1 MSKRVA
7 IIGGGISGLTTA
19 YLLKRKGFEITVFE
33 ASERI
38 GGNIQTVSRDGYT
51 FEEGPNS
58 LLKSPRLVDLVK
70 LLGLED
76 QVLASDAAAKKRY
89 VLFGGKLEAMGLRS
103 FVNGYFSLK
112 TIAALIREPFNRSR
126 SPEGESVANFIS
138 RRIGPE
144 LVEKALDPF
153 VSGIYAGDPKD
164 LSMRSAFPKL
174 FEMERDYGSLI
185 VAAFRRKVEKADPQF
200 PRTFSFH
207 GGLKTLISA
216 LADEIGGNIRLSSP
230 VREIEHSGQRFS
242 VYRQTF
248 DAAVISTPAFVA
260 SKLIENRDQELAD
273 RLGQINYPQLAV
285 VILGFRSESF
295 ASKLDGFGFLIAS
308 REKRQILGT
317 VFHSIVFPE
326 RSPEGHTLL
335 VTFVG
340 GVRSGDTLDA
350 RPDEDLKKMVQAELS
365 DILGANEEP
374 DLVHIKRWKN
384 AIPQYQLGYEKVT
397 DACGI
402 FEEKNPGIYFC
413 SNFYRGISVGDCV
426 KNAFETADNVENY
439 LNK

>member
-19 YLLKRKGFEITVFE
+19 YLLKRKGFQVTVFE
-33 ASERI
+33 ASDRL

-58 LLKSPRLVDLVK
+58 LLRSPRLVDLVR
-70 LLGLED
+70 LLLLED
-76 QVLASDAAAKKRY
+76 QVLASDPAAKKRY
-89 VLFGGKLEAMGLRS
+89 VLFSGKLEAMGVRS
-103 FVNGYFSLK
+103 FINGYFSLK
-112 TIAALIREPFNRSR
+112 TITTLIREPFNQSR
-126 SPEGESVANFIS
+126 SPEGESVADFIS

-185 VAAFRRKVEKADPQF
+185 VAALRRKVEKADPQF

-216 LADEIGGNIRLSSP
+216 LADEIGDNIKPSSP
-230 VREIEHSGQRFS
+230 VREIEQASER
-242 VYRQTF
+242 YRIGGETF
-248 DAAVISTPAFVA
+248 DGVVISTPAFVA
-260 SKLIENRDQELAD
+260 SKLIESRDQKLAD
-273 RLGQINYPQLAV
+273 RLGKINYPQLAV
-285 VILGFRSESF
+285 VILGFKSADF
-295 ASKLDGFGFLIAS
+295 AGKLDGFGFLIAS
-308 REKRQILGT
+308 REKRLILGT
-317 VFHSIVFPE
+317 VFHSVVFPE

-340 GVRSGDTLDA
+340 GVRSGDLLDT
-350 RPDEDLKKMVQAELS
+350 RSDEDLKKMVQAELS
-365 DILGANEEP
+365 DILSVNGEP
-374 DLVHIKRWKN
+374 DFIHIKRWKN
-384 AIPQYQLGYEKVT
+384 AIPQYQLGYEEVT
-397 DACGI
+397 EACVD
-402 FEEKNPGIYFC
+402 FEKNNPGIYFC

-426 KNAFETADNVENY
+426 KNAFETADNISNY
-439 LNK
+439 LTK